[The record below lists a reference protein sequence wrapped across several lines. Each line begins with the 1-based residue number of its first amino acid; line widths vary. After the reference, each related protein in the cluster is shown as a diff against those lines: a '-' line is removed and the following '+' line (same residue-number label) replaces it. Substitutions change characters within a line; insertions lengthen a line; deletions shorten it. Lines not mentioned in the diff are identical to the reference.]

1 YLRNSVSPFSRYYS
15 RSLLLKEE
23 QKLGLFRSGL
33 KNKFTRHTAVC
44 DRSEILYP
52 RERNDLFFTQGGL
65 HPDSISGQARN
76 TTMQVWTVGE
86 RFGIGS
92 EFRQTCCAANNFRD
106 HDLDGVKAILVY
118 CAHRLLSESTRILCT
133 LEEQAPW
140 KANARRLHQVAIL
153 ASQAGSPRPHR
164 QYAYVPII

>member
-1 YLRNSVSPFSRYYS
+1 
-15 RSLLLKEE
+15 LLKEE

-106 HDLDGVKAILVY
+106 HDVDSVKAILVHR
-118 CAHRLLSESTRILCT
+118 AHRLLSESTRILCT
-133 LEEQAPW
+133 LRNGRGGRASVACKCSRMSP
-140 KANARRLHQVAIL
+140 ARLSGSGRLAL
-153 ASQAGSPRPHR
+153 SFE
-164 QYAYVPII
+164 